1 MSNNI
6 KIAKNLFDTYN
17 NALLTLNNSK
27 IYASYDETLE
37 VYGVIT
43 DLVCNKLIKLLGL
56 KNNDKNFSF
65 ICMKVQEMNGNFK
78 NIIDYYDL

>member
-1 MSNNI
+1 MGI
-6 KIAKNLFDTYN
+6 VV
-17 NALLTLNNSK
+17 
-27 IYASYDETLE
+27 ASFTGAWIEIYDETLE

-78 NIIDYYDL
+78 NIID